1 MLRFLLTFAAGAAFG
16 WGVLAMKLLDWT
28 SALGLWAASAF
39 FLVAAV
45 FATAPRAEEWH
56 GPGRHLRVV
65 GKGRAR

>member
-1 MLRFLLTFAAGAAFG
+1 MLRLLCVFCGGAAFG
-16 WGVLAMKLLDWT
+16 WGVLATRLLDWP

-45 FATAPRAEEWH
+45 GATAPRAEEWQ